1 MERMAMRQT
10 GQRRMDMQVGDLV
23 RVLVDGL
30 RTDGGDFPLG
40 VIVGFDEDE
49 DPIVFEDRG
58 GGGEK
63 LPHYRSH
70 LEVIE

>member
-1 MERMAMRQT
+1 
-10 GQRRMDMQVGDLV
+10 MQIGDLV
-23 RVLVDGL
+23 RVLAHNKVSDL
-30 RTDGGDFPLG
+30 KEDLPLG
-40 VIVGFDEDE
+40 VIVGFDEDD

>member
-1 MERMAMRQT
+1 
-10 GQRRMDMQVGDLV
+10 MQVGDLV

-30 RTDGGDFPLG
+30 RTDGGNFPLG

-49 DPIVFEDRG
+49 DPIVFER
-58 GGGEK
+58 GEK
-63 LPHYRSH
+63 LAHYRKH